1 MVVVPGRQRPVNDEQ
16 PPRPDLDAIQITN
29 AEGTDETACAA
40 IERGAYEPRP
50 ARCSMAV
57 QFVRLTARAGASAVY
72 ADMTP
77 ADWHALSL
85 WWPDLML
92 SLMERMTTE
101 LGLADRHDAEWE
113 VQAFEDGDEF

>member
-1 MVVVPGRQRPVNDEQ
+1 MTDEQ

-77 ADWHALSL
+77 ADWHALSD
-85 WWPDLML
+85 WWPDLL
-92 SLMERMTTE
+92 SDLLDRMTTALE
-101 LGLADRHDAEWE
+101 LTDRDGAEWE
-113 VQAFEDGDEF
+113 VQAFEEGDAF